1 MHSFDFSWDQK
12 LSLKTFK
19 RSFLLLLFFLQY
31 IKYFWIFNILM
42 IGGYIVCRTLYQ
54 LPILLHIKDKY
65 VIVLPTS
72 RQQLQHYYQ
81 LQHISHLARKHI
93 DKDEVKRNYIDL
105 VTMVISTG
113 YINNISNWGFNNTP
127 KEIY

>member
-1 MHSFDFSWDQK
+1 
-12 LSLKTFK
+12 
-19 RSFLLLLFFLQY
+19 
-31 IKYFWIFNILM
+31 M

-93 DKDEVKRNYIDL
+93 DKAGVKRNYIYIDL
-105 VTMVISTG
+105 VTIVISTG
-113 YINNISNWGFNNTP
+113 FIFSQFPGCWRWLRSAGHHVCCP
-127 KEIY
+127 R